1 MPITRL
7 FPGVAD
13 LNAGPI
19 ALDPTGTTLL
29 AVNSTFPDSPG
40 TGSVAFLNLATLKLT
55 NTVTVGTEPLGIAI
69 DKVRGTAYVPNY
81 LDDTLS
87 YFPSGS

>member
-1 MPITRL
+1 MPRL

-13 LNAGPI
+13 LNAGPV
-19 ALDPTGTTLL
+19 ALNASGSTLL
-29 AVNSTFPDSPG
+29 ALDSTFPDPPGRAVSP
-40 TGSVAFLNLATLKLT
+40 FLTTSTLKVSSTLK
-55 NTVTVGTEPLGIAI
+55 VGTEPLSLAI

-87 YFPSGS
+87 YFPVPS